1 MHRLY
6 ISAGTAAG
14 LFACTGLAVA
24 AEAPA
29 AMPFDTPMSMRSVE
43 AVCTGIGSDAR
54 QDPRWNAY
62 PLKVELAGKA
72 GQLIG
77 NAQVTIVKG
86 DEALAEVTCGG
97 PWVLFKVMPGAYQV
111 KVDIGEQSKTGRV
124 NVGATGQ
131 ARIIIRFPE
140 IGGATSQEYVP
151 K

>member
-1 MHRLY
+1 MHLL
-6 ISAGTAAG
+6 IPAIAAAG
-14 LFACTGLAVA
+14 LWASANIVVA
-24 AEAPA
+24 ADTPS
-29 AMPFDTPMSMRSVE
+29 AMPFDTPMTMRAIE

-54 QDPRWNAY
+54 QDPRWSAY

-77 NAQVTIVKG
+77 DAQVTLSKG

-111 KVDIGEQSKTGRV
+111 KVEIGEQSKTGRV

-131 ARIIIRFPE
+131 ARIVMRFPE
-140 IGGATSQEYVP
+140 IGGATSPEYVP